1 MKKLQWAKEVIECES
16 FWVNLFTITQAVF
29 PALRVLRLAD
39 RSNAGMRMLYNFSRM
54 AKKAISSR
62 KDDLNK
68 ITRMGPFKE
77 VDTSDSD
84 RSSDDSTG
92 DEDIDS
98 DNKKNKQVNVSG
110 MKLGDCVV
118 NLWATRSWCIR
129 SDFAVTG

>member
-1 MKKLQWAKEVIECES
+1 M
-16 FWVNLFTITQAVF
+16 NLFTITQAVF

-39 RSNAGMRMLYNFSRM
+39 RSDLGMHMLYYFSRM

-68 ITRMGPFKE
+68 ITRMGPFEE

-84 RSSDDSTG
+84 ISSDDSTG

-98 DNKKNKQVNVSG
+98 DNKKINKS
-110 MKLGDCVV
+110 M
-118 NLWATRSWCIR
+118 
-129 SDFAVTG
+129 